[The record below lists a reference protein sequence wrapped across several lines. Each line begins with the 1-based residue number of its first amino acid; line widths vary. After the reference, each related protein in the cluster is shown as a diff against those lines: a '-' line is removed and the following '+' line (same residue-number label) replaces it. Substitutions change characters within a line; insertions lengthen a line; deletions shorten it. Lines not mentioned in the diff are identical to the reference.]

1 MEHDGVIG
9 SGQCG
14 PMGLGFCHRAQLADV
29 VLQLAEQAV
38 ALLAAERLEHI
49 DAQRLL
55 LE

>member
-1 MEHDGVIG
+1 
-9 SGQCG
+9 
-14 PMGLGFCHRAQLADV
+14 MGLGFCHRAQLADV